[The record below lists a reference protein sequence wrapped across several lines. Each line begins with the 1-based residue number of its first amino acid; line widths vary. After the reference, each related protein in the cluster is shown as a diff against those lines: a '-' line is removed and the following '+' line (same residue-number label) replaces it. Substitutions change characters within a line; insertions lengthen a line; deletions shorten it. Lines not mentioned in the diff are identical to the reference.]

1 MSRKSREMTYFK
13 TTFSTLVATYNL
25 VEDLSRDSIEVRDD
39 DDLN

>member
-1 MSRKSREMTYFK
+1 MTYFK